1 MTLIRC
7 AALAALAL
15 LGSAA
20 VARPVAASTS
30 RELFEAG
37 NNAYEL
43 GRFDEAATAYEKI
56 LGYGV
61 SDPRVLYNLANSYF
75 KQGKLGAAI
84 LHYERALRLDP
95 SDRDARDNLEFAR
108 GMIRDRV
115 TESEV
120 PYPVKVVQ
128 DVLDGL
134 SANLVGAVFLLLYC
148 AAGGLVGVLVL
159 ARGHAG
165 RRALGYCAGAAGF
178 LALVA
183 GGALAYKIEQI
194 TAARAIVMEEK
205 VDVLSGPAADNTV
218 LFTVHEG
225 TRLEVRNRRDGW
237 YQVSLPN
244 AMSGWVP
251 SGAVE
256 QV

>member
-1 MTLIRC
+1 MRLRRRS
-7 AALAALAL
+7 ALAGL
-15 LGSAA
+15 LLLCSAA
-20 VARPVAASTS
+20 ATRPVRASTP

-37 NNAYEL
+37 NSAYEQ
-43 GRFDEAATAYEKI
+43 GRFDDAAAAYEKI

-61 SDPRVLYNLANSYF
+61 ADPRVLYNLANSHY
-75 KQGKLGAAI
+75 KLGKLGAAI
-84 LHYERALRLDP
+84 LYYERALRLDP
-95 SDRDARDNLEFAR
+95 SDRDARDNLEYAR
-108 GMIRDRV
+108 GLIRDRV
-115 TESEV
+115 TESEI
-120 PYPVKVVQ
+120 PYPLKVAQ

-134 SANLVGAVFLLLYC
+134 STNRVSAVFLVVYVAAAGLVGALPLT
-148 AAGGLVGVLVL
+148 
-159 ARGHAG
+159 RGHAG
-165 RRALGYCAGAAGF
+165 RRALGYCAAVTGL
-178 LALVA
+178 LALVS
-183 GGALAYKIEQI
+183 GGALAYKIDQV

-256 QV
+256 RV

>member
-1 MTLIRC
+1 MRTARLSLV
-7 AALAALAL
+7 ALLALGATAPLSPALA
-15 LGSAA
+15 
-20 VARPVAASTS
+20 STP
-30 RELFEAG
+30 RELFQNG
-37 NNAYEL
+37 NSAYEQ
-43 GRFDEAATAYEKI
+43 GNFEVAVDAYQKI
-56 LGYGV
+56 LAYGV
-61 SDPRVLYNLANSYF
+61 ADPRVLYNLANSYF

-148 AAGGLVGVLVL
+148 AAGGLVGVLFL

-165 RRALGYCAGAAGF
+165 RRA
-178 LALVA
+178 
-183 GGALAYKIEQI
+183 
-194 TAARAIVMEEK
+194 
-205 VDVLSGPAADNTV
+205 
-218 LFTVHEG
+218 
-225 TRLEVRNRRDGW
+225 
-237 YQVSLPN
+237 
-244 AMSGWVP
+244 
-251 SGAVE
+251 
-256 QV
+256 